1 MARIKPLLT
10 IIIPVYN
17 EEENIG
23 RTLHALGSDPRL
35 EIMVVDGGSSDRTR
49 DLAAQHGA
57 VVMETQ
63 KGRARQMNAGAE
75 AAQGDI
81 LLFLHGDTR
90 LPGGFL
96 AAVEETM
103 TSGKWLAGAF
113 RLGIDGPGGGLR
125 WIAKLANLRARLLKL
140 PYGDQGIF
148 LKRMDFIGL
157 GGYQELPIME
167 DFCLVRRL
175 RKKGRIRLLAETAL
189 TSDRRWR
196 QLGIVRT
203 TLLNQLMVAGF
214 LLGAAPDRLA
224 RLYRGIRQGNDGGR
238 PGPEGVAE
246 VAVANE
252 DEQQL

>member
-1 MARIKPLLT
+1 MDRKKPIVT

-23 RTLHALGSDPRL
+23 STLHSLGSAQGL
-35 EIMVVDGGSSDRTR
+35 EIVVVDGGSSDRTR
-49 DLAAQHGA
+49 DIAAQHGA
-57 VVMETQ
+57 MVMETE
-63 KGRARQMNAGAE
+63 KGRARQMNVGA
-75 AAQGDI
+75 AAARGDI

-90 LPGGFL
+90 LPNEFM

-113 RLGIDGPGGGLR
+113 RLGIDGSGVGLR
-125 WIAKLANLRARLLKL
+125 LIAKLANLRARMLGL
-140 PYGDQGIF
+140 PYGDQGLF
-148 LKRMDFIGL
+148 LKRVDFIEL
-157 GGYQELPIME
+157 GGYPELPIME
-167 DFCLVRRL
+167 DFCLVRGL

-196 QLGIVRT
+196 QLGILRT

-246 VAVANE
+246 LAVANE